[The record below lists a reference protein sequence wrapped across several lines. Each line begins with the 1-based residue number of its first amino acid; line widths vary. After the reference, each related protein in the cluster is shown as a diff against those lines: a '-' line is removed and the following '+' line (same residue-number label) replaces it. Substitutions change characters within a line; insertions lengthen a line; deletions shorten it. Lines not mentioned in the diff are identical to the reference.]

1 MLGIKDLKEELAA
14 MTAEMKNMTEELR
27 NTNISIRDSLKLT
40 SDTIKEMS
48 LNFSKSLEKAMQNM
62 QDMKIQ
68 MNIKDTLI
76 KSLGIE
82 NLLPEFLKK
91 K

>member
-1 MLGIKDLKEELAA
+1 MLGIKELKEELTT
-14 MTAEMKNMTEELR
+14 MTSELKKMTEELR
-27 NTNISIRDSLKLT
+27 NTKIAIQDSLKLT

-48 LNFSKSLEKAMQNM
+48 VNFSKSLDKTMQNM